1 LPTLSWS
8 GGSVQAAVATATLT
22 EPQQTRYAIATP
34 TLPGDGM
41 DSYTVQRGD
50 TLYSIARA
58 HGLDWETLWEANKD
72 LLASPSLI
80 KEGQVLRI
88 PSR

>member
-1 LPTLSWS
+1 
-8 GGSVQAAVATATLT
+8 
-22 EPQQTRYAIATP
+22 
-34 TLPGDGM
+34 M

-58 HGLDWETLWEANKD
+58 HGLDWEILWEANKD

-80 KEGQVLRI
+80 KEGQTLRI